1 MPQQENFW
9 GQLIKKLREEQGVSQ
24 RVLATRTEVGRSALR
39 RLEGG
44 GAPGGIDVIE
54 KLLHYLGYELD
65 AIQRDDL
72 ASVLN
77 EQRSRE
83 VDKKQLSRIA
93 SHRLLK
99 L

>member
-1 MPQQENFW
+1 MPQQNFW

-65 AIQRDDL
+65 AIQRDNP
-72 ASVLN
+72 AAILN
-77 EQRSRE
+77 EQRFKE
-83 VDKKQLSRIA
+83 IDVKQISRIA
-93 SHRLLK
+93 SKRLLE

>member
-1 MPQQENFW
+1 MSQENFW

-44 GAPGGIDVIE
+44 GAPGCIDVIE

-65 AIQRDDL
+65 AIQRADYQTIMKD
-72 ASVLN
+72 
-77 EQRSRE
+77 QRSKE
-83 VDKKQLSRIA
+83 VDTKQLSRIA
-93 SHRLLK
+93 SQRLLH

>member
-1 MPQQENFW
+1 MDRDNFW

-65 AIQRDDL
+65 AIPRDAVSNIL
-72 ASVLN
+72 R
-77 EQRSRE
+77 EQKSRE
-83 VDKKQLSRIA
+83 VDKKHLSRIA
-93 SHRLLK
+93 AQRLIQM
-99 L
+99 

>member
-1 MPQQENFW
+1 MQANFW

-24 RVLATRTEVGRSALR
+24 RVLATRTDVGRSALR

-72 ASVLN
+72 ASVLQEQKDN
-77 EQRSRE
+77 ELDQ
-83 VDKKQLSRIA
+83 KQKSRIA
-93 SHRLLK
+93 AHRLLQ